1 MDMYALI
8 ASEFNMFPP
17 DTTPV
22 YQLMFLAKTAETRR
36 NERLKAAKEGL
47 QYIG

>member
-8 ASEFNMFPP
+8 ASEFNIFPP

-22 YQLMFLAKTAETRR
+22 YQLMYLAKTAETRR
-36 NERLKAAKEGL
+36 DSRLKAAKDGL
-47 QYIG
+47 VWVG